1 MAHPDSK
8 LTRANRWLYV
18 SAVFAITLF
27 GGSLFAMTL
36 YASASA
42 SPQSQLLLMRSP
54 FKGGFT
60 FFVIFNS
67 LMEWLMLPGALF
79 LNWRI
84 PSRRNLLIVGALLY
98 YSSRCWTYIYFVP
111 AIFRF
116 MSVPPDN
123 PLSSDLASEI
133 MRWVNLSWIRC
144 AVDGVLACMLLYAAS
159 KPNTRSVT

>member
-1 MAHPDSK
+1 LKPK
-8 LTRANRWLYV
+8 TANRWLYV
-18 SAVFAITLF
+18 TAFVGTALF

-36 YASASA
+36 YTSASA
-42 SPQSQLLLMRSP
+42 SPHLILLFIRPP

-67 LMEWLMLPGALF
+67 LMEWLLLPGALF

-84 PSRRNLLIVGALLY
+84 PARRNLLIVGALLY
-98 YSSRCWTYIYFVP
+98 YSSRCWTYVYFVP

-116 MSVPPDN
+116 MSVPADN
-123 PLSSDLASEI
+123 PLSPDLASQI

-144 AVDGVLACMLLYAAS
+144 AVDGVLACVLLYATS
-159 KPNTRSVT
+159 KPNAPNVA